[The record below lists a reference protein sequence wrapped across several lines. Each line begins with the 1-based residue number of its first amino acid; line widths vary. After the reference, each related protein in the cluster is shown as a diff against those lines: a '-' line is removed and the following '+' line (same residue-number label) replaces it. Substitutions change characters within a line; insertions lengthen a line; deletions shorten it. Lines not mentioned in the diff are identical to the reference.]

1 MKENR
6 PEQGTGNSDRET
18 GASQYHET
26 AAQQNHEV
34 GAQLNL
40 ETAAPKNHETGVPH
54 PSSAWVGTGST
65 KYLGP
70 LIILL
75 AALLAITP
83 QLIRGNSCGHDF
95 NVHLVSWLDC
105 VNSWKHGILYPHWT
119 PSPNYGAGEPRFVFY
134 PPLTWML
141 GALLGLIFPWTFAP
155 IAMTFLTLAGTGLA
169 SRALALEALDDLPAT
184 LAGCIAMFSGFTL
197 FTGYERSAF
206 PEFAG
211 GVWLPLLLLFA
222 LRHRRTVQK
231 SGVPPISIL
240 RPGSGEGTTTNRVP
254 PVPRTWEP
262 GRDSESP
269 SEPSLT
275 RRASLACRI
284 FDGSAAPLALMLA
297 ATWLSNLPLA
307 VIAMYLLAGVA
318 LLASAVRRTWAPV
331 LRVAVA
337 TPLGLGL
344 SALYWFPA
352 AMERNWVDIRQATQD
367 PGYNFENNW
376 LFVHNSNPTLAP
388 HDAINHQA
396 SWIAI
401 SMIAVSM
408 IALAICW
415 RRGTLPAP
423 DDSPRWWF
431 PLATIPVIVL
441 FFSFPVSRPLWY
453 LLPEMRFLQYPWRL
467 LEAVEAPMA
476 IFVVAAIWP
485 VARRAGIAV
494 LSACAVW
501 FVASTVFAGSYF
513 FQVCYPEDTVA
524 STLVDYRD
532 GAGFEGMYEYEPPDA
547 DISQIATGLPDA
559 CLVSDPS
566 VVLGK
571 PNPDDPDANPA
582 WSPPTCDATY
592 TFLGDGATNPEHR
605 QIRAFV
611 AHPGYLVLRLLSYPD
626 WQVRLNGQL
635 FHTDRTIELPLP
647 KRDDGLIAVPVPQG
661 QVALAVDWTTTSD
674 VVFARCISALSILL
688 LAALW
693 FFEPRRK
700 RVRLT

>member
-1 MKENR
+1 MNENG
-6 PEQGTGNSDRET
+6 PEQGTGNS
-18 GASQYHET
+18 
-26 AAQQNHEV
+26 NHEP
-34 GAQLNL
+34 GAPRNR
-40 ETAAPKNHETGVPH
+40 ETGVPH
-54 PSSAWVGTGST
+54 PSSAWVGSGSG

-70 LIILL
+70 TIVFF
-75 AALLAITP
+75 AALLAVAP

-105 VNSWKHGILYPHWT
+105 VNAWKHGIPYPHWT

-141 GALLGLIFPWTFAP
+141 GAILGLVFGWNFAP

-169 SRALALEALDDLPAT
+169 TRALALEVFRFDAFEFEVFKSGALDDLPAT
-184 LAGCIAMFSGFTL
+184 LAGCVAMFSGFTL

-222 LRHRRTVQK
+222 LRDR
-231 SGVPPISIL
+231 SGISVRVPPVSIL
-240 RPGSGEGTTTNRVP
+240 RPGSGAVTTTNRVP
-254 PVPRTWEP
+254 PVPRIWGP
-262 GRDSESP
+262 GSEAGSTTEHAP
-269 SEPSLT
+269 ALFRS
-275 RRASLACRI
+275 A
-284 FDGSAAPLALMLA
+284 FDGSTAPLALMIA
-297 ATWLSNLPLA
+297 AAWLSNLPLA
-307 VIAMYLLAGVA
+307 VIATYLLAGVA
-318 LLASAVRRTWAPV
+318 LLAAAVRHTWAPV
-331 LRVAVA
+331 LRAAIA

-344 SALYWFPA
+344 AALYWFPA

-376 LFVHNSNPTLAP
+376 LFVHNANPTLAL

-401 SMIAVSM
+401 SMIA
-408 IALAICW
+408 IALVALVLCW
-415 RRGTLPAP
+415 RRDTLPTP
-423 DDSPRWWF
+423 HNSLRWWI
-431 PLATIPVIVL
+431 PLAAIPFVVL
-441 FFSFPVSRPLWY
+441 FFSFPLSRPLWY

-485 VARRAGIAV
+485 SSRRAQNVRSARIAV
-494 LSACAVW
+494 LSASAAW
-501 FVASTVFAGSYF
+501 FVASTVFAGMYF

-524 STLVDYRD
+524 STLTDYRD
-532 GAGFEGMYEYEPPDA
+532 GAGFEGMYEYEPPGA

-571 PNPDDPDANPA
+571 SNPDDPDANPA
-582 WSPPTCDATY
+582 WSPPSCDATY
-592 TFLGDGATNPEHR
+592 AFLGAGATNPEHR
-605 QIRAFV
+605 QIRAHV
-611 AHPGYLVLRLLSYPD
+611 AHPGYLVLRLLSYPA
-626 WQVRLNGQL
+626 WQVRVNGQILNG
-635 FHTDRTIELPLP
+635 FRANALP

-661 QVALAVDWTTTSD
+661 AVGLTLEWTTTPD
-674 VVFARCISALSILL
+674 VVFGRWITALSILI

-693 FFEPRRK
+693 LFELRRK
-700 RVRLT
+700 GVRLT